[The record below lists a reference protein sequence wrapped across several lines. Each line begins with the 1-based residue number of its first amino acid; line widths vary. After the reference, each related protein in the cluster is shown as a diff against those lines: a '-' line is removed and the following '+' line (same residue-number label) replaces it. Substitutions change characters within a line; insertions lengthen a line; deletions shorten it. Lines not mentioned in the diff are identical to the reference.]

1 MLFQPFNIFL
11 WSTRC
16 LYYVL
21 EFHVLVFLIS
31 LFHLVLVT
39 IMDKILHLELN
50 GLLLFSCSVVSDSVW
65 FPWTAACQASL
76 SFTVSR
82 SLLKLAS
89 IESAM
94 PSNHLVLCCPLL
106 LLPLIFPSIRLFS
119 NKLAL
124 CITFPE
130 SQGCQSI
137 IFCWEAFLDAI
148 WYF

>member
-1 MLFQPFNIFL
+1 MPQRRKWQASPLFLPGKSNGQ
-11 WSTRC
+11 R
-16 LYYVL
+16 
-21 EFHVLVFLIS
+21 S
-31 LFHLVLVT
+31 LMGCSPWDHKSVGHNLATKQQQCSLRT
-39 IMDKILHLELN
+39 CC
-50 GLLLFSCSVVSDSVW
+50 CSVAQSCPSLCNLMNCSTPG
-65 FPWTAACQASL
+65 FPVLHDFLDFAQTHV
-76 SFTVSR
+76 T
-82 SLLKLAS
+82 
-89 IESAM
+89 ESAM